1 MLGRPAPAV
10 KRLTALLATLLSSVT
25 EPTFTARLAEL
36 QPSQLWISSE
46 KLAAVLAGRERIDA
60 AGLEPLPVKQLADC
74 LMLTDGH
81 TRAVAAAL
89 SGINELTVCWET
101 DDLDW
106 DAYEECVRWC
116 RDEGIRSV
124 PDLTGRIV
132 SAADYQ
138 RLWHDRCDRLHIE
151 LARSRGQTLEP
162 QAGPRLRMRF
172 PLLTAN
178 LSVPDL
184 ACRTVGPADAD
195 ALADLML
202 DAYRGTVDYNGET
215 IEDARAEIDRT
226 LAGYYGPFAP
236 DCSFAVEESG
246 ALQSAT
252 LVALLDEG
260 LVDPTPL
267 LAYSMTRPRSR
278 RRGLA
283 SALILRSAEALRSAG
298 HNRLLLMVTAAN
310 LPARRVYDRLGFIPV
325 D

>member
-1 MLGRPAPAV
+1 MLSHRVRAV
-10 KRLTALLATLLSSVT
+10 KRLTALLPTLLSSVT

-36 QPSQLWISSE
+36 QPSQLWISRE
-46 KLAAVLAGRERIDA
+46 KLDAVLAGRERIDA
-60 AGLEPLPVKQLADC
+60 ADLAPLPVKRLADC

-89 SGINELTVCWET
+89 SGISELTVYWET

-106 DAYEECVRWC
+106 EAYEECVRWC
-116 RDEGIRSV
+116 REEGIRSV
-124 PDLTGRIV
+124 LDLTGRIV

-138 RLWHDRCDRLHIE
+138 RLWHDRCDALHIE
-151 LARSRGQTLEP
+151 FARRRGKTFEP
-162 QAGPRLRMRF
+162 QSGPRLRMRF
-172 PLLTAN
+172 PLLTAD

-215 IEDARAEIDRT
+215 IADARAEIGRT
-226 LAGYYGPFAP
+226 LAGYYGPFSP
-236 DCSFAVEESG
+236 DCSFAVEERG

-260 LVDPTPL
+260 LTDPTPL
-267 LAYSMTRPRSR
+267 LVYTMTRPGAQ

-283 SALILRSAEALRSAG
+283 SALILRSAEALRAAG